1 MTVRDRRTG
10 TPNLRRAA
18 ATASQRPGG
27 RLNRSR
33 ARSVLSPMTNSGP
46 ETLCDE
52 IRTRLV
58 GALTLATGDRGVGEE
73 LAQEA
78 LVRAWMRWAEVGRLD
93 SPEAWTFRVGFNLA
107 GSWRRR
113 RAAERRAIRRLGA
126 PDPEKHDPDGA
137 EIQAVRQAVAALP
150 DRQRAVVVARFY
162 LGYDVAGT
170 AELLGCAQ
178 GTVKAATSHAL
189 ANLRRSGLADIREL
203 ESEEITP

>member
-1 MTVRDRRTG
+1 MIST
-10 TPNLRRAA
+10 
-18 ATASQRPGG
+18 
-27 RLNRSR
+27 
-33 ARSVLSPMTNSGP
+33 GP
-46 ETLCDE
+46 EKLCDE
-52 IRTRLV
+52 IRSRLV

-78 LVRAWMRWAEVGRLD
+78 LVRAWMRWSEVGRLD

-113 RAAERRAIRRLGA
+113 RAAERRATRRLGPPA
-126 PDPEKHDPDGA
+126 IHHHDTDGA
-137 EIQAVRQAVAALP
+137 EVQAVRLAVAALP

-170 AELLGCAQ
+170 ADLLGCAQ

-189 ANLRRSGLADIREL
+189 ANLRRSGLVDVCAL
-203 ESEEITP
+203 EPEEITP